1 MRQEA
6 KVCKNKRIPLDML
19 LVYDSQCGL
28 LKITRCALAITS
40 QLLGTY
46 IAAAAIELDRKAHK
60 DYVLHWILQEGPCLQ

>member
-28 LKITRCALAITS
+28 LKITGCTLAITS

-46 IAAAAIELDRKAHK
+46 IAAAIELDRKAHK
-60 DYVLHWILQEGPCLQ
+60 DYVLH